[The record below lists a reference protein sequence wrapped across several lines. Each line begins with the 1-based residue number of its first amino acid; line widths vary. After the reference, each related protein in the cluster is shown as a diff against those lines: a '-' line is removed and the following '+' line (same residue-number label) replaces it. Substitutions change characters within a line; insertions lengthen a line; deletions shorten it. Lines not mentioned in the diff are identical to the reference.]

1 MNTSTPTTLTPRDRQ
16 ALLDI
21 ARRSIHHGLE
31 QGCPLPVQA
40 DNFDLPLR
48 AKRASFVTLNLNGML
63 RGCIGHLEATQP
75 LVEDVA
81 DNAFSA
87 AFRDPRFLPL
97 SEEEFAALELHI
109 SVLTPAEPLPCD
121 SESDLLQKMR
131 PYRDGLI
138 LSEGVHRGTFLPS
151 VWEQLPDPKDFLR
164 HLKRKAGIADDHWS
178 PYLKVYRY
186 ETESFS

>member
-1 MNTSTPTTLTPRDRQ
+1 MNTSTPATLSAADRQ
-16 ALLDI
+16 TLLDI
-21 ARRSIHHGLE
+21 ARRSIRQGLD
-31 QGCPLPVQA
+31 QGRPLAVEP
-40 DNFDLPLR
+40 DDFDMPLR
-48 AKRASFVTLNLNGML
+48 AVRASFVTLNLNGML

-81 DNAFSA
+81 DNAFAA
-87 AFRDPRFLPL
+87 AFRDPRFPPL
-97 SEEEFAALELHI
+97 SEQEFAALELHL
-109 SVLTPAEPLPCD
+109 SVLTPTEPLPCD

-151 VWEQLPDPKDFLR
+151 VWEQLPEPKEFLR
-164 HLKRKAGIADDHWS
+164 HLKRKAGLADDHWS
-178 PYLKVYRY
+178 DELEVYRY

>member
-1 MNTSTPTTLTPRDRQ
+1 MNTSTPAPLSPEDRQ
-16 ALLDI
+16 LLLDI
-21 ARRSIHHGLE
+21 ARRSIRHGLD
-31 QGCPLPVQA
+31 QGRPLAVQA
-40 DNFDLPLR
+40 EDFEAPLR
-48 AKRASFVTLNLNGML
+48 ALRASFVTLNLNGML

-87 AFRDPRFLPL
+87 AFRDPRFPPL
-97 SEEEFAALELHI
+97 SEQEFDSLELHLSI
-109 SVLTPAEPLPCD
+109 LTPAEPLPCD
-121 SESDLLQKMR
+121 SESDLLQKLR

-151 VWEQLPDPKDFLR
+151 VWEQLPQPEEFLR
-164 HLKRKAGIADDHWS
+164 HLKRKAGLADDHWS
-178 PYLKVYRY
+178 QELEVFRY

>member
-1 MNTSTPTTLTPRDRQ
+1 MNTSTPATLSPEDRQ
-16 ALLDI
+16 TLLDI
-21 ARRSIHHGLE
+21 ARRSIRQGLD
-31 QGCPLPVQA
+31 QGRPLAVEA
-40 DNFDLPLR
+40 DDYDVPLR
-48 AKRASFVTLNLNGML
+48 AVRASFVTLNLNGML

-81 DNAFSA
+81 DNAFAA
-87 AFRDPRFLPL
+87 AFRDPRFPPL
-97 SEEEFAALELHI
+97 SEQEFAALELHL

-138 LSEGVHRGTFLPS
+138 LSEGNHRSTFLPS
-151 VWEQLPDPKDFLR
+151 VWEQLPEPKEFLR
-164 HLKRKAGIADDHWS
+164 HLKRKAGLADDHWS
-178 PYLKVYRY
+178 EELAVYRY